1 MYDYKERDYSLTF
14 PPSAAD
20 IHDDE
25 EQYQQYTNN
34 CS

>member
-14 PPSAAD
+14 PSAAD